1 MIKPNN
7 AKIYILHGLSLE
19 KILRKDDKWCKKKRR
34 SLLCHWWINMII
46 TCECFP
52 VKFVL

>member
-19 KILRKDDKWCKKKRR
+19 KILRKDDKWCKKKRDAH
-34 SLLCHWWINMII
+34 CCV
-46 TCECFP
+46 TDE
-52 VKFVL
+52 